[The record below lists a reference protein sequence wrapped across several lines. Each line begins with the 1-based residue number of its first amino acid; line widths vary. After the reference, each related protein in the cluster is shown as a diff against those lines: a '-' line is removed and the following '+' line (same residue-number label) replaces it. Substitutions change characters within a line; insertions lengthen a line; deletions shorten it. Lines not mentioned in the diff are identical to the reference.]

1 MYHYVKFAGVLEPL
15 PEVQGGD
22 AALADDHEAFAVVA
36 ARDAVIHVLALKSVK
51 LTIYRHGEGGRE
63 RERDSIVRLYRR
75 RLKTAG
81 SWISISRSS
90 KRWRID

>member
-1 MYHYVKFAGVLEPL
+1 MYHYVKFAGILEPL

-51 LTIYRHGEGGRE
+51 RFIIRGIYGE
-63 RERDSIVRLYRR
+63 RERDSFVRLYRR